1 MQITMNAQKVDL
13 ESVKYRILSM
23 LEQLAA
29 ERREWSREHEQY
41 RQTGRTAALDRM
53 AESIGMR
60 RPDFY
65 DALEGRRIF
74 TPLERKKIARYL
86 TIHERDLWYGRP
98 DFIAIERER
107 EQRERTRAHT
117 GEQVRMERKETWQ
130 TR

>member
-1 MQITMNAQKVDL
+1 MQITMNAQKVDP

-41 RQTGRTAALDRM
+41 RQTGRTAALDSM
-53 AESIGMR
+53 ADSIGMR
-60 RPDFY
+60 RLDFY

-86 TIHERDLWYGRP
+86 TIHENNIWYGRP
-98 DFIAIERER
+98 DFIAIEREK

-117 GEQVRMERKETWQ
+117 GEQVRMEKRETGK